1 MSCISEA
8 RIKMNQPQLPKNVS
22 SFFFFLLFSL
32 SLISISIKDPS
43 PPNKVPPAERNAF
56 NIFVL
61 HLAHVRSGS
70 KKDRRITRTTL
81 ERFYML
87 DYLPFAKEGKWPK
100 RSFSLVKRWLKELD
114 IKKARFDKYR
124 CEICFEGRGAEGR
137 IKIGKPNEGDQEK
150 LKKYKD
156 HQSQYENQ
164 FEKVKTD
171 KKIERDDTIF
181 YL

>member
-1 MSCISEA
+1 MTGVSMSCISEA
-8 RIKMNQPQLPKNVS
+8 RIKMNQPQLPKN
-22 SFFFFLLFSL
+22 
-32 SLISISIKDPS
+32 DPS

-100 RSFSLVKRWLKELD
+100 ISFSLVKRWLKELD

-137 IKIGKPNEGDQEK
+137 IKIGKPNEETEK
-150 LKKYKD
+150 I
-156 HQSQYENQ
+156 QGSS
-164 FEKVKTD
+164 
-171 KKIERDDTIF
+171 ITI
-181 YL
+181 

>member
-1 MSCISEA
+1 
-8 RIKMNQPQLPKNVS
+8 
-22 SFFFFLLFSL
+22 
-32 SLISISIKDPS
+32 
-43 PPNKVPPAERNAF
+43 
-56 NIFVL
+56 
-61 HLAHVRSGS
+61 
-70 KKDRRITRTTL
+70 
-81 ERFYML
+81 ML

-171 KKIERDDTIF
+171 KKNRKGRHNSF

>member
-1 MSCISEA
+1 MTLHH
-8 RIKMNQPQLPKNVS
+8 RIR
-22 SFFFFLLFSL
+22 FLLL
-32 SLISISIKDPS
+32 KGMPSIFLFFIWLMSGQDPKRTGGS
-43 PPNKVPPAERNAF
+43 HEQLWSVF
-56 NIFVL
+56 ICWIIC
-61 HLAHVRSGS
+61 HLR
-70 KKDRRITRTTL
+70 KK
-81 ERFYML
+81 
-87 DYLPFAKEGKWPK
+87 GNGQK

-137 IKIGKPNEGDQEK
+137 IKIGKPNEGDQEN

-171 KKIERDDTIF
+171 NNKK
-181 YL
+181 